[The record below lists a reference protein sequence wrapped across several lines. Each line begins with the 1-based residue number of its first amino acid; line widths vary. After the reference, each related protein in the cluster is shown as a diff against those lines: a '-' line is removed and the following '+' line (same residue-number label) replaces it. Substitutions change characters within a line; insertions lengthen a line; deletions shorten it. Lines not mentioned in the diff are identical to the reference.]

1 MDRNIETNFENEIE
15 EIRNELKLYPLL
27 NLLNESK
34 EHSLSRLSWVTIQ
47 ILILTY
53 VLPKSTSF
61 MENAFFLTQNC
72 HNFLFIETNP
82 PYGEITWSMLTK
94 GIYFLNIPLFGLNFM
109 YVPKIKKANFKWK
122 MAFSFKR
129 KVLEGSTKNR
139 IRLLKFWLTPFVGS
153 EHQNLGVSQAL
164 ER

>member
-61 MENAFFLTQNC
+61 MENAFFFN
-72 HNFLFIETNP
+72 
-82 PYGEITWSMLTK
+82 TK
-94 GIYFLNIPLFGLNFM
+94 L
-109 YVPKIKKANFKWK
+109 
-122 MAFSFKR
+122 S
-129 KVLEGSTKNR
+129 
-139 IRLLKFWLTPFVGS
+139 
-153 EHQNLGVSQAL
+153 
-164 ER
+164 